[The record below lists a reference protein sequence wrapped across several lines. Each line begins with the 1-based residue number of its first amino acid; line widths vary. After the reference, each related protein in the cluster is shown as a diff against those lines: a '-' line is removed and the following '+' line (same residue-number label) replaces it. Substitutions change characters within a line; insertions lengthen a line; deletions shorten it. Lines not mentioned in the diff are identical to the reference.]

1 MTSKN
6 IYQTALIYF
15 GRDFTKTRKRENV
28 YLRALVNDICKKYT
42 KESLERI
49 GLNTNTDHATVLN
62 SIRNFKEIYV
72 KQKCPFDVEFEY
84 LSFELYLKDVR
95 DDYVRDDYVPDTM
108 VYKEIKNKYDIL
120 NIKHSNLKSQYEK
133 LVIETAKQTHQ
144 TDERFIPLIE
154 ECSKFSNKQ
163 LERLIQTRVRPFK
176 LMTEI
181 K

>member
-28 YLRALVNDICKKYT
+28 YLRALVNTICKNYT

-49 GLNTNTDHATVLN
+49 GKNTNTDHATVLN

-72 KQKCPFDVEFEY
+72 KQKCPFDVESEY
-84 LSFELYLKDVR
+84 LSFELHLKDVSKDYEPDIIDYR
-95 DDYVRDDYVPDTM
+95 DL
-108 VYKEIKNKYDIL
+108 KKKYDIL
-120 NIKHSNLKSQYEK
+120 NIKYSNLKMIYEK
-133 LVIETAKQTHQ
+133 LVIETAKQPHQ
-144 TDERFIPLIE
+144 IDERFIPLIE

-163 LERLIQTRVRPFK
+163 LERFIQTRVRPFK
-176 LMTEI
+176 LMTQI

>member
-1 MTSKN
+1 MTSKH

-28 YLRALVNDICKKYT
+28 YVRALVNTICKNYT

-49 GLNTNTDHATVLN
+49 GKNTNTDHATVLN

-72 KQKCPFDVEFEY
+72 KQTCPFDVYLEY
-84 LSFELYLKDVR
+84 LSFELYLKNTSNNF
-95 DDYVRDDYVPDTM
+95 VPDL
-108 VYKEIKNKYDIL
+108 VDYKQLKNEYDIL
-120 NIKHSNLKSQYEK
+120 NIKYSKLKSQYET
-133 LVIETAKQTHQ
+133 LVMENAKQRHQ
-144 TDERFIPLIE
+144 IDERFIPLLN

-163 LERLIQTRVRPFK
+163 LERFIQTRVKPFK
-176 LMTEI
+176 LMTKI

>member
-28 YLRALVNDICKKYT
+28 YLRALVNTICKNYT

-49 GLNTNTDHATVLN
+49 GKNTNTDHATVLN

-95 DDYVRDDYVPDTM
+95 DDYVPDAM
-108 VYKEIKNKYDIL
+108 EYKELKKKYDIL
-120 NIKHSNLKSQYEK
+120 NVKYSNLKAQYET
-133 LVIETAKQTHQ
+133 LVME
-144 TDERFIPLIE
+144 
-154 ECSKFSNKQ
+154 NKD
-163 LERLIQTRVRPFK
+163 
-176 LMTEI
+176 I